1 MRRRLLIVFA
11 VLGLTGALV
20 WRYQSELI
28 GIGARWYLDR
38 VAAREAASGKVTDRR
53 LVLARVH
60 GLLLM
65 PPPPAPLVPELFDF
79 ITLLSYRV
87 ATGAVSLN
95 WAAYLY
101 SNHALDLLRH
111 RPDGEPRLSRA
122 ELEAELQH
130 DADFFALRKRPD
142 VPGVRFRDLLGKG
155 GESYTVEEIEQ
166 AAREGRQLDLR

>member
-1 MRRRLLIVFA
+1 MRRRLLIVCA
-11 VLGLTGALV
+11 LLVITSALV

-38 VAAREAASGKVTDRR
+38 VAGREASSGSVADRR
-53 LVLARVH
+53 AVLARVH

-65 PPPPAPLVPELFDF
+65 PPPPDPMVGELFDF
-79 ITLLSYRV
+79 MTLLSYRA

-101 SNHALDLLRH
+101 SNHVLDLVRD
-111 RPDGEPRLSRA
+111 RPSGTPRRTREELAA
-122 ELEAELQH
+122 ELER
-130 DADFFALRKRPD
+130 DATFFALRKRPD
-142 VPGVRFRDLLGKG
+142 VPGVRFRDLLGNG

-166 AAREGRQLDLR
+166 ADREGRRLDLR

>member
-1 MRRRLLIVFA
+1 MRRRLLTTLA
-11 VLGLTGALV
+11 ALGVTAALI

-38 VAAREAASGKVTDRR
+38 VAAHEAASGSVADRR

-65 PPPPAPLVPELFDF
+65 PPPAAALVPELFDF

-101 SNHALDLLRH
+101 SNHVLDLVRT
-111 RPDGEPRLSRA
+111 RPGGEPRRSRA
-122 ELEAELQH
+122 ELEADLRR
-130 DADFFALRKRPD
+130 DADFFSLRKRPD
-142 VPGVRFRDLLGKG
+142 VPGVRFRDLVGDG
-155 GESYTVEEIEQ
+155 GDSYTVEEIEQ
-166 AAREGRQLDLR
+166 AAREGRSLDLR

>member
-1 MRRRLLIVFA
+1 LAARSWKERHVPHGVRAAGTTGAMRRRLLIVLA
-11 VLGLTGALV
+11 VLGLTGVLV

-38 VAAREAASGKVTDRR
+38 VAAREAASGKVADRR

-60 GLLLM
+60 GMLLM

-95 WAAYLY
+95 WAAYL
-101 SNHALDLLRH
+101 
-111 RPDGEPRLSRA
+111 
-122 ELEAELQH
+122 
-130 DADFFALRKRPD
+130 
-142 VPGVRFRDLLGKG
+142 
-155 GESYTVEEIEQ
+155 
-166 AAREGRQLDLR
+166 